1 MRTRRTLPPERTCAA
16 RRTAHVKLRQVLRPR
31 QRPLMKPRVTPP
43 LPRTNR
49 PRPTYPAKPS
59 PSTRRPAGRSPRGA
73 ACRWA
78 GAKSPAAR
86 SRITCPRVCAGA
98 DEDAPNARSET
109 NLRRPTDSS
118 RETSSSPASAYETVR
133 HTSAPAD
140 EQAASHLSGEAFPV
154 DAPSG
159 WTLAAWRG
167 LPLGW
172 CKITGGTLK
181 KHLPKV
187 LRRRG

>member
-1 MRTRRTLPPERTCAA
+1 MLPSAPTRAA
-16 RRTAHVKLRQVLRPR
+16 CRKLRQVLRPR
-31 QRPLMKPRVTPP
+31 RRPLLKPCVTPP
-43 LPRTNR
+43 LLRTNR
-49 PRPTYPAKPS
+49 PRPTSPAKPS
-59 PSTRRPAGRSPRGA
+59 RSTHPPAGRSPRGA

-98 DEDAPNARSET
+98 DKDAPNAPSET

-118 RETSSSPASAYETVR
+118 RETSSSPASASATACETAR

-140 EQAASHLSGEAFPV
+140 EQAASYLSGEAFPV
-154 DAPSG
+154 DVPSG

-181 KHLPKV
+181 NHLPKG

>member
-1 MRTRRTLPPERTCAA
+1 MLPSAPTRAA
-16 RRTAHVKLRQVLRPR
+16 CRKLRQVLRPR
-31 QRPLMKPRVTPP
+31 RRSLTKPCVTPP
-43 LPRTNR
+43 LLRTNR
-49 PRPTYPAKPS
+49 PRPTSPAKPS
-59 PSTRRPAGRSPRGA
+59 PSTHPPAGRSPRGA

-86 SRITCPRVCAGA
+86 SKTTCPRVCAGA

-118 RETSSSPASAYETVR
+118 HEASSSPASASTIAYKTVR

-181 KHLPKV
+181 NHLPKG